1 MEKKIFHR
9 ELYLE
14 KIRGFYRSDLIKVIT
29 GIRRSGKS
37 SFLES
42 IVEELEAQGV
52 PEKDIIHLNL
62 DRYGLMSVKTPEQL
76 DERIRERIVDDD
88 FKFLFIDEIQNVEDF
103 EPLIN
108 AYREEGRFSIFVTG
122 SNSYL
127 LSGELV
133 TKLTGRYIEIEMF
146 PLTFREYLGMKA
158 FRGLPTG
165 DVHEEFR
172 EYVRRGGFPKLL
184 EFENDADKD
193 AYAANVVG
201 QIVDKDIFRRVKIRN
216 RSAFPRI
223 MDFVVNNF
231 GATASLTSIT
241 DFFAKRESLKVSPET
256 VNGYIETLE
265 NAKILYRCPRF
276 DVKSRKSMSRE
287 QKYYLADLGI
297 YFARNTDGHVNYG
310 PALENILFVY
320 LRSKGYA
327 VSVGRIGKLECDF
340 IARKG
345 DQYHYIQVATTIA
358 DPATEEREYAPFRH
372 IRDNYPKHL
381 FTMDPLPQNR
391 DGVLHH
397 NIAEFI
403 AAGED
408 L

>member
-1 MEKKIFHR
+1 MNLYRR
-9 ELYLE
+9 EAYLQ
-14 KIRGFYRSDLIKVIT
+14 KIRGFYHDTGLIKVIT
-29 GIRRSGKS
+29 GVRRCGKS
-37 SFLES
+37 CLMETIRQELMES
-42 IVEELEAQGV
+42 GIPNSQ
-52 PEKDIIHLNL
+52 IIYLNL
-62 DRYGLMSVKTPEQL
+62 DKRGYRNIRTADQL
-76 DERIRERIVDDD
+76 DELIAAFPRGNELSY
-88 FKFLFIDEIQNVEDF
+88 LFIDEIQNVKDF

-108 AYREEGRFSIFVTG
+108 AYREEGRFSVFVTG

-133 TKLTGRYIEIEMF
+133 TKLTGRYVEIEMF
-146 PLTFREYLGMKA
+146 PLTFREWLGMKA
-158 FRGLPTG
+158 FRGQPAKG
-165 DVHEEFR
+165 VHEEFR

-201 QIVDKDIFRRVKIRN
+201 QIVDKDIHRRVKIRN

-231 GATASLTSIT
+231 GATASLTSIA
-241 DFFAKRESLKVSPET
+241 DFFAKRESLKISPET

-297 YFARNTDGHVNYG
+297 YFARNADGRVNYG

-320 LRSKGYA
+320 LKSKGYA

-372 IRDNYPKHL
+372 VRDNYPKHI

-403 AAGED
+403 AAG
-408 L
+408 LNL

>member
-1 MEKKIFHR
+1 MGKKIFHR

-42 IVEELEAQGV
+42 VIEELEAQGV

-62 DRYGLMSVKTPEQL
+62 DRYGLMTVKTPEQL
-76 DERIRERIVDDD
+76 DARIRERIVDDD
-88 FKFLFIDEIQNVEDF
+88 FKFLFIDEIQNVRDF

-133 TKLTGRYIEIEMF
+133 TKLAGRYVEIEMF
-146 PLTFREYLGMKA
+146 PLTFREWLGMKA
-158 FRGLPTG
+158 FRGLPARG
-165 DVHEEFR
+165 VHEEFR

-184 EFENDADKD
+184 EFDRDEDKD

-201 QIVDKDIFRRVKIRN
+201 QIVDKDVYRRVKIRN
-216 RSAFPRI
+216 KSVFPRV

-231 GATASLTSIT
+231 GATASLASIV
-241 DFFAKRESLKVSPET
+241 DFFAKRESLKISAET

-276 DVKSRKSMSRE
+276 DLKSKRAMSRE
-287 QKYYLADLGI
+287 RKYYLADLGI
-297 YFARNTDGHVNYG
+297 YFARNADGRVNYG
-310 PALENILFVY
+310 PVLENILFVY
-320 LRSKGYA
+320 LRSKGYS

-345 DQYHYIQVATTIA
+345 DRHHYVQVAMTIA
-358 DPATEEREYAPFRH
+358 DPATEEREYAPFRL
-372 IRDNYPKHL
+372 IRDSYPRHL
-381 FTMDPLPQNR
+381 FTMDPLTQER

-403 AAGED
+403 AAGLD